1 MEFPDIWTVMKW
13 VLLVLL
19 AGFIGQF
26 GKTFAQQLMKRF
38 RKEPGTAVG
47 APEGRGVKAP
57 AVPPADN
64 RPRPELP
71 LAGPPA
77 APPPPPV
84 GAISAAADK
93 KLLKALAKQKKKEAK
108 ALQKAEKG

>member
-1 MEFPDIWTVMKW
+1 MEMPDIWTVMKW

-47 APEGRGVKAP
+47 APEGRGAKAP
-57 AVPPADN
+57 AVRPADN
-64 RPRPELP
+64 RPPSEL
-71 LAGPPA
+71 PPA
-77 APPPPPV
+77 APPLPPATPP
-84 GAISAAADK
+84 ATASPAPEDK
-93 KLLKALAKQKKKEAK
+93 KLIKALAKQKKKEAK
-108 ALQKAEKG
+108 ALQKTEKG

>member
-26 GKTFAQQLMKRF
+26 GKSFAQQVMRRF
-38 RKEPGTAVG
+38 RKGPGPAVG
-47 APEGRGVKAP
+47 APEGRSAKLP
-57 AVPPADN
+57 AVSPADN
-64 RPRPELP
+64 RPPSELP
-71 LAGPPA
+71 PAGPPA
-77 APPPPPV
+77 PPATLHAAASPAP
-84 GAISAAADK
+84 ADK
-93 KLLKALAKQKKKEAK
+93 KLIKALVKQKKKEAT